1 VFLPSTELSPPCS
14 AEEEEEFP
22 LLCRFVVIIRFK
34 DISLFNGK
42 ISVINSFLKGH
53 DIKIIEPIINK
64 KISII

>member
-1 VFLPSTELSPPCS
+1 MDAKRTKLSLP
-14 AEEEEEFP
+14 AEP
-22 LLCRFVVIIRFK
+22 DKLLCCACA
-34 DISLFNGK
+34 DALEEISLFNGK